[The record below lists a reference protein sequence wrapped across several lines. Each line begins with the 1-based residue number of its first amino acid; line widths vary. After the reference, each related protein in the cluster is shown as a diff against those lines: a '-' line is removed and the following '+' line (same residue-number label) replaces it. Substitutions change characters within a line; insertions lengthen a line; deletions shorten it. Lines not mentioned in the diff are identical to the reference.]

1 MKNFIKSRSKGF
13 SLIELLISITIIALL
28 ATIVLQ
34 NLSKSR
40 ERAYDSKVRQ
50 QLAGFRTA
58 AEIYYSSRE
67 PNNYGPATTGC
78 ASGVFNNINPVNG
91 SPALYIAEGNLPYGT
106 QVVCQ
111 SSDTEYAVKASLY
124 NGESYWCV
132 DSKGAFRGIEGLI
145 EGPGTFCP

>member
-1 MKNFIKSRSKGF
+1 MKNKSKGF
-13 SLIELLISITIIALL
+13 SLIELMISITIMGLL

-34 NLSKSR
+34 NLSRSR

-58 AEIYYSSRE
+58 AEIYYTSQT
-67 PNNYGPATTGC
+67 PNSYGPATVGC
-78 ASGVFNNINPVNG
+78 ASGVFNNVNPVNG

-124 NGESYWCV
+124 SGESYWCI
-132 DSKGAFRGIEGLI
+132 DNKGSFREIQGLI